1 MSPDGDAF
9 AEITRQ
15 SGKRSRLARNAR
27 SGLIAAVVVGAV
39 VALVLWRRPEF
50 IFGKPAVSY
59 VTAKVATGD
68 LTETIEATGTVQ
80 PLLKV
85 TVGAQVSGR
94 IARVHADFNDVVKKG
109 DLLAELEPA
118 PIEAELAQTRAAFS
132 SSEAQ
137 LTRARVDAST
147 REKELARTKELV
159 GGGLTARADL
169 DTAQGAFDSA
179 QAQVQVALAQV
190 EQQRANVARAKE
202 NLGYTR
208 ITAPIDGTIIS
219 RTVEPGQTV
228 AASLQ
233 APELFVI
240 ANDLTNMQVMA
251 AIDEA
256 DVGKV
261 QEVASAEVRV
271 DAFPNEVFKG
281 TVRELRVQPTTTSGV
296 VTYPAVIDVPNA
308 ERKLR
313 PGMTATISMTT
324 ASKSG
329 VLKVPNAALRYE
341 PRGAGGRGG
350 GRDARAGGAS
360 AGATGAGAPTEPKR
374 GERRAR
380 AKRVYTKPTT
390 AEGEPVGIDVVVGIT
405 DGTFTE
411 ISGDGLSDGVEVII
425 DEEGGDVSTM
435 SGAPGAPGA
444 GGRRTPR
451 LF

>member
-15 SGKRSRLARNAR
+15 GRKRSPAARRAR
-27 SGLIAAVVVGAV
+27 TALVVVVATAAVAAVV
-39 VALVLWRRPEF
+39 WWQKPEL

-59 VTAKVATGD
+59 VTAKVTTGD
-68 LTETIEATGTVQ
+68 ITETIEATGNVQ

-132 SSEAQ
+132 SAEAQ

-169 DTAQGAFDSA
+169 DTAQGAFDAA
-179 QAQVQVALAQV
+179 QAQVQVAQAQV

-256 DVGKV
+256 DVGKI
-261 QEVASAEVRV
+261 QEVAQAEVRV
-271 DAFPNEVFKG
+271 DAYPNEVFKG

-324 ASKSG
+324 ASKTG
-329 VLKVPNAALRYE
+329 VLKVPNA
-341 PRGAGGRGG
+341 
-350 GRDARAGGAS
+350 
-360 AGATGAGAPTEPKR
+360 
-374 GERRAR
+374 
-380 AKRVYTKPTT
+380 
-390 AEGEPVGIDVVVGIT
+390 
-405 DGTFTE
+405 
-411 ISGDGLSDGVEVII
+411 
-425 DEEGGDVSTM
+425 
-435 SGAPGAPGA
+435 
-444 GGRRTPR
+444 
-451 LF
+451 

>member
-15 SGKRSRLARNAR
+15 SGKRSRVARNVR
-27 SGLIAAVVVGAV
+27 SGIIAAVVVGLV
-39 VALVLWRRPEF
+39 VGLVLWRRPEF
-50 IFGKPAVSY
+50 IFGKPAVTY
-59 VTAKVATGD
+59 VTAKVVTGD
-68 LTETIEATGTVQ
+68 LTETIEATGNVQ

-132 SSEAQ
+132 SAEAQ

-169 DTAQGAFDSA
+169 DTAQGAFDAA
-179 QAQVQVALAQV
+179 QAQVQVAQAQV

-240 ANDLTNMQVMA
+240 ANDLTNMQVM
-251 AIDEA
+251 
-256 DVGKV
+256 
-261 QEVASAEVRV
+261 
-271 DAFPNEVFKG
+271 
-281 TVRELRVQPTTTSGV
+281 
-296 VTYPAVIDVPNA
+296 
-308 ERKLR
+308 
-313 PGMTATISMTT
+313 
-324 ASKSG
+324 
-329 VLKVPNAALRYE
+329 
-341 PRGAGGRGG
+341 
-350 GRDARAGGAS
+350 
-360 AGATGAGAPTEPKR
+360 
-374 GERRAR
+374 
-380 AKRVYTKPTT
+380 
-390 AEGEPVGIDVVVGIT
+390 
-405 DGTFTE
+405 
-411 ISGDGLSDGVEVII
+411 
-425 DEEGGDVSTM
+425 
-435 SGAPGAPGA
+435 
-444 GGRRTPR
+444 
-451 LF
+451 